1 MKNNQDQQ
9 DQQNQ
14 QCDYCAHC
22 IPLGDGDHICE
33 AEEPRFVMA
42 EFFPTT
48 DYMWCQGKKYAER

>member
-1 MKNNQDQQ
+1 MKNDQDQQ
-9 DQQNQ
+9 DQ